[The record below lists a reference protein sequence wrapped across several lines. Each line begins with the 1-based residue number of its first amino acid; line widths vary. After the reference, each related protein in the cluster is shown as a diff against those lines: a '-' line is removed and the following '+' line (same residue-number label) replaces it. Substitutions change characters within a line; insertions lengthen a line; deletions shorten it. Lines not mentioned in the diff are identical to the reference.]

1 MSAMTYR
8 QALAALDAR
17 QETRIELGLERVR
30 ERLAR
35 LGRPE
40 ERLRCFHVA
49 GTSGKGSTC
58 AILESALRAAG
69 HRTGFYS
76 SPHLSDVRERI
87 KINGRPVAKERFAEA
102 IGRVL
107 KADPE
112 KRLTYFELLTLAAFL
127 IFSAEA
133 CDAVVLETGLGGRLD
148 ATNIVERPA
157 ASVITSI
164 SFDHM
169 NFLGGTLAKIAGEK
183 AGIAKKGV
191 PLICAPLPPEAMR
204 VVRRAAER
212 VGAPLTVL
220 AGGWETVGVDWK
232 RRLQRLRRPDGKVL
246 ELSLLG
252 DKQGVNAAAAFEAL
266 EAGLPVSDAAL
277 ARGLK
282 RVGWPG
288 RFEVR
293 RLGAKTAVLD
303 GAHNPEAA
311 ASLARTWRASPWAGR
326 PARWIV
332 GVLRD
337 KDAPAV
343 LAPLAASMREVVAVE
358 PPSPRALPAA
368 ELAKLIRARA
378 KRARVSVEPDA
389 ETALRRWRRESS
401 APKTAVVCGSFYL
414 VGQAARILGGR
425 GR

>member
-1 MSAMTYR
+1 MTYK

-17 QETRIELGLERVR
+17 QETRIELGLDRVR
-30 ERLAR
+30 ERLER
-35 LGRPE
+35 LGHPE
-40 ERLRCFHVA
+40 RRLRCFHVA
-49 GTSGKGSTC
+49 GTNGKGSTC

-87 KINGRPVAKERFAEA
+87 KIAGRPVGKDAFAKA

-112 KRLTYFELLTLAAFL
+112 KRLTYFELLTIAAFV
-127 IFSAEA
+127 IFSAES

-148 ATNIVERPA
+148 ATNVVERPA
-157 ASVITSI
+157 ASIITSI
-164 SFDHM
+164 DFDHM
-169 NFLGGTLAKIAGEK
+169 AFLGNTLGKIAAEK

-191 PLICAPLPPEAMR
+191 PLICPALPPEAMR
-204 VVRRAAER
+204 VIERAAEAA
-212 VGAPLTVL
+212 GARLIVL
-220 AGGWETVGVDWK
+220 RKGWSAERVDWK
-232 RRLQRLRRPDGKVL
+232 RRLQRLRRPDGRRF

-252 DKQGVNAAAAFEAL
+252 DKQGVNAALAWEAL
-266 EAGLPVSDAAL
+266 SAGLPVSDAAL

-282 RVGWPG
+282 RVAWPG
-288 RFEVR
+288 RFDVR
-293 RLGAKTAVLD
+293 RLGPKTAILD

-311 ASLARTWRASPWAGR
+311 SSLARTWRASPWAAR

-337 KDAPAV
+337 KDAKAV
-343 LAPLAASMREVVAVE
+343 LKPLAAALSEVVVVE
-358 PPSPRALPAA
+358 PPSPRALAAA
-368 ELAKLIRARA
+368 ELAKLVRARA
-378 KRARVSVEPDA
+378 PRARVTVEPDA
-389 ETALRRWRRESS
+389 ETALRRWRREAA

-414 VGQAARILGGR
+414 VGQAARIFGGK